1 MIMRKAQLGKL
12 GEMLSYVVSDVQYII
27 KFDQQTSPAPL
38 QKKKATNGHLISVS
52 YAWSNEL

>member
-1 MIMRKAQLGKL
+1 MLRGMIMRKAQLGKL

-38 QKKKATNGHLISVS
+38 QKKKQPMVI
-52 YAWSNEL
+52 